1 MLANLLVKVFIIGA
15 VLLLPLLAMQF
26 TDDVNWGL
34 FDFAAAGALMF
45 GAALAYELVARKGG
59 TLAYRAATGIAVMT
73 ALVLVWINL
82 AVGIIG
88 SEDNPAN
95 LMYLGVLAVGAIG
108 AGVARLRPRGMAR
121 ALFGTAVVQALVPLI
136 AMVVWKSDMTPS
148 VGGIVALNTLFAML
162 FVGSALLFRH
172 SAAAADV
179 A

>member
-1 MLANLLVKVFIIGA
+1 MLPNLLVKVFIIGA
-15 VLLLPLLAMQF
+15 VLLVPLLAMQF

-59 TLAYRAATGIAVMT
+59 TLAYRVATGIAVMT

-95 LMYLGVLAVGAIG
+95 SLYLGVLAVGAIG

-121 ALFGTAVVQALVPLI
+121 ALFGTAFAQALVPVI
-136 AMVVWKSDMTPS
+136 AMIIWKPDLTPGVW
-148 VGGIVALNTLFAML
+148 GIVALNTIFALL

-172 SAAAADV
+172 SAAVAEAA
-179 A
+179 